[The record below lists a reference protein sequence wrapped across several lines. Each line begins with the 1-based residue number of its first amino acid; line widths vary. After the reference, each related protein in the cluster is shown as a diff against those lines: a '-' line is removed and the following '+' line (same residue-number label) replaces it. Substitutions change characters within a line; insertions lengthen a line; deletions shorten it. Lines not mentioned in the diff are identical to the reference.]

1 MIILRK
7 RFDNPSKIYDG
18 LKTVLGS
25 TDIIITSMESYLM
38 KDINRYLGGHDI
50 ILCDSITGTNSGTSE
65 STITHKYNNTIT
77 GTDFEAKRIAELST
91 GNDIANISSSKTPLP
106 NCTKYTSDIAINYVN
121 TRYNFDTYDQFVKWA
136 IYVIENNYPS
146 PFSLGYP
153 NSMYTLKLDKDNFL
167 ITFPNGIGFGIT
179 VGVLDKSIVYN
190 VDIVYKC
197 DSMNQILFMENDVYK
212 SAIKNGWESK

>member
-77 GTDFEAKRIAELST
+77 GTDFEAKRLAELST

-121 TRYNFDTYDQFVKWA
+121 TKYNLF
-136 IYVIENNYPS
+136 IM
-146 PFSLGYP
+146 
-153 NSMYTLKLDKDNFL
+153 SM
-167 ITFPNGIGFGIT
+167 GFI
-179 VGVLDKSIVYN
+179 
-190 VDIVYKC
+190 
-197 DSMNQILFMENDVYK
+197 
-212 SAIKNGWESK
+212 